1 MSRSDRRLQRHV
13 DALLKDRRPPKGDV
27 GPDLPAVQMAARLH
41 AAHPGSA
48 EPTPEF
54 VDELAR
60 KLRRVKE
67 SPSPA
72 AAPSPQRR
80 QFLTAAGLA
89 AAAGIGAGFGI
100 ERLREAVSVPG
111 TATPSQGPLTPE
123 RGAWVAVARVS
134 ELAPGKIQRFSAG
147 GVEGFVLNASGS
159 LRALSAACTDQGC
172 ILNADP
178 ANGRLVCPCHTATF
192 GLDGVPTT
200 GSYRWRVTP
209 LPAIQL
215 RTTGDS
221 VEVLV
226 PQQPESA

>member
-1 MSRSDRRLQRHV
+1 MSRKDRRLQRHV
-13 DALLKDRRPPKGDV
+13 EALLRERRPPKSDPGD
-27 GPDLPAVQMAARLH
+27 DLPAMQLAARLH

-60 KLRRVKE
+60 KLRRAQDAPV
-67 SPSPA
+67 SAP
-72 AAPSPQRR
+72 APSPQRR

-89 AAAGIGAGFGI
+89 AAAGIGAGLGL
-100 ERLREAVSVPG
+100 ERLREVV
-111 TATPSQGPLTPE
+111 TAPAAPTTPAPVAITPE
-123 RGAWVAVARVS
+123 HGAWVAVARVS
-134 ELAPGKIQRFSAG
+134 KLAPGQIQRFSAG
-147 GVEGFVLNASGS
+147 GIEGFVLNAAGN

-200 GSYRWRVTP
+200 GAYRYRVTP
-209 LPAIQL
+209 LPVIQL
-215 RTTGDS
+215 RTTGDN

-226 PQQPESA
+226 PQSGPD

>member
-1 MSRSDRRLQRHV
+1 MSRDDRRLQRHV
-13 DALLKDRRPPKGDV
+13 DALLRDRRPPKSDP
-27 GPDLPAVQMAARLH
+27 GPDLAAMQLAARLH

-60 KLRRVKE
+60 KLRKAQE
-67 SPSPA
+67 APA
-72 AAPSPQRR
+72 IAPSPQRR

-100 ERLREAVSVPG
+100 ERIREAVSATPG
-111 TATPSQGPLTPE
+111 TPGPTTGPLTPE
-123 RGAWVAVARVS
+123 QGAWVAVARVS
-134 ELAPGKIQRFSAG
+134 DLAPGKIQRFSAG
-147 GVEGFVLNASGS
+147 GVEGFVLNAAGT

-178 ANGRLVCPCHTATF
+178 ANGQLVCPCHTATF

-200 GSYRWRVTP
+200 GAYRWRVTK

-215 RTTGDS
+215 RTSGEN

-226 PQQPESA
+226 PQPGSA

>member
-1 MSRSDRRLQRHV
+1 MSRADRRLQRHIA
-13 DALLKDRRPPKGDV
+13 ALLKDRRPPKADA
-27 GPDLPAVQMAARLH
+27 GPDLPAMQMAARLH

-60 KLRRVKE
+60 RLRRAQE
-67 SPSPA
+67 TPSPA
-72 AAPSPQRR
+72 PAPSPQRR

-89 AAAGIGAGFGI
+89 AAAGIGAGFGL
-100 ERLREAVSVPG
+100 ERIREAVSAPG
-111 TATPSQGPLTPE
+111 MMPAGGPMTPE
-123 RGAWVAVARVS
+123 HGAWVAVARVS
-134 ELAPGKIQRFSAG
+134 DLAPGKIQRFSAG
-147 GVEGFVLNASGS
+147 GVEGFVLNAAGS

-200 GSYRWRVTP
+200 GAYRWQVTP

-215 RTTGDS
+215 RTTGDK

-226 PQQPESA
+226 PQPLQ